1 MFLSIEQTI
10 HEKDSEVPGE
20 VLIPI
25 ARRQMLRFAVVDVAV
40 TIEQQLQLLTEL
52 SD

>member
-1 MFLSIEQTI
+1 MFLSTEQTI

-25 ARRQMLRFAVVDVAV
+25 ARRQVLRFAVVDVAV
-40 TIEQQLQLLTEL
+40 TIEQQLKLLTEL